1 MNAAESSAAS
11 ATPIEASTPY
21 ISWGP
26 VVAGAIA
33 ASALSFV
40 LLTFASA
47 LGLAI
52 ASPSP
57 TWRDAS
63 VGLAFLSGLF
73 VLLTAVVS
81 FGVGGYLAGR
91 LRSRGAEA
99 GPDEGEFRDGVH
111 GLLVWALG
119 VALGAFLAAM
129 TAGGTVVRSLPGA
142 ASPSLTSAEPLVAY
156 DLDRLLR
163 ADRVPPEAE
172 LTHSRAE
179 AGRISLAASGRRGL
193 APEDRA
199 HLVRLV
205 STRTGLGQPEAERRV
220 DDFVARAT
228 KAIQRARRGAVLVGF
243 LTGAALLLGAAVA
256 WAAAWI
262 GGRER
267 DGVSPALEWQWRRPS
282 ATSAR

>member
-47 LGLAI
+47 LGLSI
-52 ASPSP
+52 ASPAP

-111 GLLVWALG
+111 GLLVWALA
-119 VALGAFLAAM
+119 VALGALLATVA
-129 TAGGTVVRSLPGA
+129 AGGTVIRSVPGA
-142 ASPSLTSAEPLVAY
+142 ASPTLTSAEPIIAY

-172 LTHSRAE
+172 MTHSRAE
-179 AGRISLAASGRRGL
+179 AGRIALAASGRREL
-193 APEDRA
+193 APEDRS

-205 STRTGLGQPEAERRV
+205 STRTGLAQPEAERRV
-220 DDFVARAT
+220 DAFIGRAT
-228 KAIQRARRGAVLVGF
+228 KAIQRARRSAVLVGF

-262 GGRER
+262 GRRER